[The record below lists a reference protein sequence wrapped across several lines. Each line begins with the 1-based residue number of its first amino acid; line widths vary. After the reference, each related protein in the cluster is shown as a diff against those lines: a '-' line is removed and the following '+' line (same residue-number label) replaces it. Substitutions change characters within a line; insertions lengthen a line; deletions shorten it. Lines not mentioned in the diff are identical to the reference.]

1 MVTGS
6 GTQQKTGRGTGSVAF
21 TTFPGAVSG
30 SAVLNPGSERLS
42 DPGQALW
49 NLRVFLLICKMEVTC
64 CEGEQREFCKAMVT
78 NKGLTYLFL
87 FIG

>member
-6 GTQQKTGRGTGSVAF
+6 GAQQKAGRGTESVAF
-21 TTFPGAVSG
+21 STFPGAVSG
-30 SAVLNPGSERLS
+30 SAVLSPGSEWLS
-42 DPGQALW
+42 DPRQALS
-49 NLRVFLLICKMEVTC
+49 NLRVFLLICKMEITC

-78 NKGLTYLFL
+78 NKGRTYLFL